1 MVLDQ
6 LTAQHIGGQAPGE
19 FELQRQNNGLL
30 HIVGLEG
37 NNDNVIT
44 LGLQSFPIPK
54 VSSGII
60 EVDYLN
66 EKRKFPGKATFD
78 DLSIVIRDYVDRD
91 MAGILLRWRQLA
103 YNHTDGKI
111 GRAANLKKQA
121 RITLYS
127 PTGDLPREYELQGV
141 WPSSFDG
148 GEIDMSA
155 DDGVNITLVL
165 TYDKFFP
172 RFIS

>member
-6 LTAQHIGGQAPGE
+6 LTAQHIGGQAPAE

-44 LGLQSFPIPK
+44 LALQSFPIPK
-54 VSSGII
+54 VSSNII

-66 EKRKFPGKATFD
+66 EKRKFPGKAIFD

-91 MAGILLRWRQLA
+91 LAGILMRWRALA
-103 YNHTDGKI
+103 YNHDDGKI
-111 GRAANLKKQA
+111 GRAAQLKKQG

-127 PTGDLPREYELQGV
+127 PTGDLPREYELQGC

-155 DDGVNITLVL
+155 DDGVNITFVL

-172 RFIS
+172 RFVA